1 MSDQIIPPPCERERV
16 FPLMIDRY
24 LLESA
29 MCMVVLFV
37 VSIFRV
43 TSFGYRYRGL
53 LGYLAP
59 RCLGPL

>member
-1 MSDQIIPPPCERERV
+1 
-16 FPLMIDRY
+16 MIDRF

-29 MCMVVLFV
+29 MCMTVLFV

-43 TSFGYRYRGL
+43 TSFGYIYRGL
-53 LGYLAP
+53 IGYLAP